1 MTTYSAKAS
10 EIEKK
15 WIVIDAEGVVVGR
28 LASFIANRLR
38 GKHKPTFTPHM
49 DDGDNVIVVNAGKVA
64 FTGKKYDD
72 KRYYRHTG
80 YPGGIKET
88 SPKRLL
94 EGRFP
99 ERVIELAVKR
109 MIARGPLARRQ
120 MANLH
125 IYAGAD
131 HPHEAQQPQKIDFA
145 SQNRK
150 NVKVA

>member
-131 HPHEAQQPQKIDFA
+131 HPHEAQQPLKIDFA

>member
-49 DDGDNVIVVNAGKVA
+49 DDGDHVIVVNAGKVA

-80 YPGGIKET
+80 HPGGIKET

-109 MIARGPLARRQ
+109 MIARGPLARKQ
-120 MANLH
+120 MSNLH
-125 IYAGAD
+125 IYAGPD
-131 HPHEAQQPQKIDFA
+131 HPHEAQQPQVIDFA
-145 SQNRK
+145 SKNRK

>member
-1 MTTYSAKAS
+1 M
-10 EIEKK
+10 
-15 WIVIDAEGVVVGR
+15 
-28 LASFIANRLR
+28 
-38 GKHKPTFTPHM
+38 
-49 DDGDNVIVVNAGKVA
+49 
-64 FTGKKYDD
+64 
-72 KRYYRHTG
+72 
-80 YPGGIKET
+80 
-88 SPKRLL
+88 
-94 EGRFP
+94 
-99 ERVIELAVKR
+99 KR